1 MTDKTQPAAK
11 GKTARKRKPPVR
23 RFRVEYPITGSDT
36 MKIDAGTL
44 VSAEDVIADIDELV
58 RRGAVTPLEGKEQ
71 DDG

>member
-1 MTDKTQPAAK
+1 MTDKTEPAAK
-11 GKTARKRKPPVR
+11 ATRKRKAAKP
-23 RFRVEYPITGSDT
+23 RFRVVYPITGSDT
-36 MKIDAGTL
+36 LRIDAGTL